1 MRSAAEIAP
10 FAPSVAQLLWCIY
23 QCCCWER
30 PVYSITSIMCSQCCV
45 GTQTGDP
52 PPLRVHTALSP
63 PSQTH
68 GDRAHTLL
76 PVSLTVPEHRL
87 GLENQER
94 GILFHFHG
102 GMTWVLLPP
111 SQSQLFFFF
120 LRIQTGRKKES
131 DILVSQEWLT
141 ARTRW
146 RSRRNRSTMGT
157 MWVWTRTWCGSWGRT
172 CYNRS
177 VLVSPGTADPCPLA
191 CLRSPCPRATL
202 PGCFVACCLI
212 TTHTSSGA
220 SRWRTPGKGP
230 DTVLSVMCFT
240 VLAIHTLTCTLEKP
254 LYSLRFS
261 ESRRL
266 MH

>member
-120 LRIQTGRKKES
+120 FTDTNRKKERKWHFGFS
-131 DILVSQEWLT
+131 GMAHSQDTLTVPPKPLHDGDHVGLNEDLVRILRENLLQQERPRLP
-141 ARTRW
+141 RDR
-146 RSRRNRSTMGT
+146 RSMSPRLSPITLSPRNSPRLLRRMLLN
-157 MWVWTRTWCGSWGRT
+157 
-172 CYNRS
+172 NN
-177 VLVSPGTADPCPLA
+177 
-191 CLRSPCPRATL
+191 
-202 PGCFVACCLI
+202 
-212 TTHTSSGA
+212 THKQ
-220 SRWRTPGKGP
+220 RR
-230 DTVLSVMCFT
+230 FT
-240 VLAIHTLTCTLEKP
+240 VAHTW
-254 LYSLRFS
+254 
-261 ESRRL
+261 
-266 MH
+266 